1 MNLDKNRYVIDDWY
15 HMPIPENVHIGKETW
30 IHSAYAFSKYK
41 SKRKIGVKIGS
52 NNTINIPLLQTGT
65 NGEIKIGNYCTFVQ
79 PIIHTD
85 KKIIIGDYALVAYGV
100 IISDSG
106 FLIPPQVETTIK
118 KKNNV
123 SIRIGNN
130 VWIGIKALILEGA
143 DIGDNSII
151 GAGAIVN
158 FKVPKNS
165 IVVGN
170 PARIIKQKSNI
181 KSSKPPK
188 SQS

>member
-1 MNLDKNRYVIDDWY
+1 MLKVIQLKYMSLDKNRYVIDDWY

-30 IHSAYAFSKYK
+30 IHTAYAFSQYK
-41 SKRKIGVKIGS
+41 SKRKIGVTIGHNCS
-52 NNTINIPLLQTGT
+52 IKDPLIQTGT

-79 PIIHTD
+79 PIINTN
-85 KKIIIGDYALVAYGV
+85 KKIIIGNNALVAYGV

-106 FLIPPQVETTIK
+106 YLIPPQKNTRVV
-118 KKNNV
+118 KKNKI

-130 VWIGIKALILEGA
+130 VWIGIKALILGGA

-151 GAGAIVN
+151 GAGAIVD
-158 FKVPKNS
+158 FTVPKNS

-170 PARIIKQKSNI
+170 PGRILPQKR
-181 KSSKPPK
+181 
-188 SQS
+188 

>member
-1 MNLDKNRYVIDDWY
+1 MKSQNNWVEKPFPKNVI
-15 HMPIPENVHIGKETW
+15 IGEESW
-30 IHSAYAFSKYK
+30 LYSSYAFLHYK
-41 SKRKIGVKIGS
+41 SEREIGVKIGH
-52 NNTINIPLLQTGT
+52 NTGIDISLFELGT
-65 NGEIKIGNYCTFVQ
+65 NGELEIGNYCTFVE
-79 PIIHTD
+79 PIINTN

-100 IISDSG
+100 IIADSG
-106 FLIPPQVETTIK
+106 YLIPPQKDEK
-118 KKNNV
+118 LNDKNEV

-143 DIGDNSII
+143 DIGDNCII

-170 PARIIKQKSNI
+170 PGRIIKTCRV
-181 KSSKPPK
+181 
-188 SQS
+188 